1 MAKVK
6 ERRERNQGG
15 RPRRRQP
22 TAWGRKIDSLAADRG
37 MTRAD
42 LAREIEI
49 TYVALWQQ
57 LMGLTKPS
65 IGTLCKLADVLK
77 VSLDVIRPAA

>member
-6 ERRERNQGG
+6 ERHPGG

-22 TAWGRKIDSLAADRG
+22 TPWGRKIDSLAADRG
-37 MTRAD
+37 LTRAD
-42 LAREIEI
+42 LAREIDI

-57 LMGLTKPS
+57 IMGLTTPS
-65 IGTLCKLADVLK
+65 IGTLCKLADVLN
-77 VSLDVIRPAA
+77 VSLDTIRPAA